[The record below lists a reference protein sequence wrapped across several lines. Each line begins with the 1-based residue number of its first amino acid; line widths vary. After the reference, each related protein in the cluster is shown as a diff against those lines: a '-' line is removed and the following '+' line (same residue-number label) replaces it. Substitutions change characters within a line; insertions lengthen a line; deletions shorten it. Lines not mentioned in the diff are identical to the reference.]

1 MEKQAMCSAVGESL
15 MRSVQES
22 KKELAVQA
30 ETTFKKEQIGEHRI
44 NYDHYRVLQEVDGK
58 EQLRIVPKL
67 TAEHVCPDNM
77 RKMSVKLAVQI
88 IQDFMIILDLTE
100 RNHVEKGTAM
110 FASQVT
116 MESLRVTLSSILE
129 LTNDLLAKGAR
140 YVLTGK
146 LIKTPWR
153 GSSESP
159 GALEVTKTIRTILSF
174 SHIYRLLSLYT
185 PVKASIAGNVQEEPT
200 LILATVQE
208 TMKQGKKQQ
217 LATYEKLRE
226 TISAKISE
234 RLTAHLHTVKRPPY
248 VVNLDPACSRV
259 PYPANVDIRDTVK
272 YKEVM
277 KQYGLGPNG
286 AIVTSLNLFSTRFYQ
301 VVQLIHKRKSELEY
315 VIFDTPGQIEVFTWS
330 ASGNIITETLAS
342 EFPTVVV
349 YVMDM
354 VRSTNPVT
362 FMSNMLYA
370 CSILYRTKL
379 PFIIAMNKVDVVD
392 HQFAVQWMQDFEVF
406 QDALQGET
414 SHVSNLSR
422 SLSYV
427 LDEFYANLNA
437 VGVSAVTGKGVL
449 EFIEAL
455 QKARHEY
462 DTVYRPEYEQLKK
475 KKEDASL
482 ADQRKQLERLKL
494 DVAEGDSVP
503 LMVGCVARDEPEQRQ
518 TGDSEPKRRTQAIQV
533 PARERGCPR
542 YCRPTTSWGGIA
554 GMSTASRGAAWPAV
568 LFLAEG
574 IADLGEGSPR
584 AAVQHSD
591 ERGLANGHGCVEH
604 RVSAHALRWTGWPF
618 PAWSIASPMRVDCSV
633 VAPMLSSAGV
643 TRASH
648 FGKGRAR
655 CFAGRDAGVCT
666 EDHGAGRGFRVAE
679 DSDARGVAG

>member
-1 MEKQAMCSAVGESL
+1 MASGSGEPQNDGPLPTCVIVLGMAGSGKTTW
-15 MRSVQES
+15 VQ
-22 KKELAVQA
+22 
-30 ETTFKKEQIGEHRI
+30 
-44 NYDHYRVLQEVDGK
+44 
-58 EQLRIVPKL
+58 
-67 TAEHVCPDNM
+67 
-77 RKMSVKLAVQI
+77 
-88 IQDFMIILDLTE
+88 
-100 RNHVEKGTAM
+100 
-110 FASQVT
+110 
-116 MESLRVTLSSILE
+116 
-129 LTNDLLAKGAR
+129 
-140 YVLTGK
+140 
-146 LIKTPWR
+146 
-153 GSSESP
+153 
-159 GALEVTKTIRTILSF
+159 
-174 SHIYRLLSLYT
+174 
-185 PVKASIAGNVQEEPT
+185 
-200 LILATVQE
+200 
-208 TMKQGKKQQ
+208 
-217 LATYEKLRE
+217 
-226 TISAKISE
+226 

-462 DTVYRPEYEQLKK
+462 EIVYRPEYEQLKK

-503 LMVGCVARDEPEQRQ
+503 LMGKVHGGEDSVDVQPGLSDEE
-518 TGDSEPKRRTQAIQV
+518 DSEEEHPMDDEDDEKEELESFRTWLEREKTKRAKKYQAQ
-533 PARERGCPR
+533 
-542 YCRPTTSWGGIA
+542 
-554 GMSTASRGAAWPAV
+554 
-568 LFLAEG
+568 
-574 IADLGEGSPR
+574 ADG
-584 AAVQHSD
+584 
-591 ERGLANGHGCVEH
+591 N
-604 RVSAHALRWTGWPF
+604 T
-618 PAWSIASPMRVDCSV
+618 
-633 VAPMLSSAGV
+633 
-643 TRASH
+643 
-648 FGKGRAR
+648 
-655 CFAGRDAGVCT
+655 
-666 EDHGAGRGFRVAE
+666 
-679 DSDARGVAG
+679 